1 MIKEAYFFTS
11 LADTLRALLCHLL
24 PNGEK
29 SWFLKIPSAR
39 EVQNIFGSHV

>member
-29 SWFLKIPSAR
+29 KLVPKDPLS
-39 EVQNIFGSHV
+39 